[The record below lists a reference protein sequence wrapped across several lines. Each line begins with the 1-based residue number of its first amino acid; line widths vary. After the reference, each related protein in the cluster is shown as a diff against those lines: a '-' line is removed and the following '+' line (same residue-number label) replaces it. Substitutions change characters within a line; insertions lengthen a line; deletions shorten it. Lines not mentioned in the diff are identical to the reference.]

1 MPTSSSKSIEI
12 EEDTVELIDDRQSR
26 TEIDQSH
33 HFRLRELELQT
44 HYQIRSLSDSVE
56 NLKGFFDNFKF
67 YVEESINRLNTY
79 ISTSISGIREDIRD
93 LTEKQN
99 HINDKVRKRLEWIS
113 ILMVAQ
119 LAGLDLNNIIH
130 FAKVLF

>member
-1 MPTSSSKSIEI
+1 MPTSSSKSIDI
-12 EEDTVELIDDRQSR
+12 EEDTVELIDDRQPR

>member
-1 MPTSSSKSIEI
+1 MPTSSSKSIDI